1 MGEYSPFPVLV
12 SHMMERA
19 MTSSELYAG
28 QWSFR
33 EMLDKLLSIAALPV
47 KQAMKKVRHQP
58 ASCRTCTVVE
68 LTSLVS
74 HMLNTGFKNQYAL
87 PPRRSPKRDLQ
98 YYNESLHSFD
108 VH

>member
-1 MGEYSPFPVLV
+1 MFCSSGDDNTSSVSRSMGEYSPFPVLV

-47 KQAMKKVRHQP
+47 KQAMKKVRASP
-58 ASCRTCTVVE
+58 ACSHPRTGHV
-68 LTSLVS
+68 
-74 HMLNTGFKNQYAL
+74 
-87 PPRRSPKRDLQ
+87 P
-98 YYNESLHSFD
+98 
-108 VH
+108 

>member
-1 MGEYSPFPVLV
+1 MFCSSGDDNTSSVSRSMGEYSPFPVLV

-47 KQAMKKVRHQP
+47 KQAMKKVRHCYNF
-58 ASCRTCTVVE
+58 SY
-68 LTSLVS
+68 
-74 HMLNTGFKNQYAL
+74 HTGLREYGIQKFISIAPSTLITKT
-87 PPRRSPKRDLQ
+87 
-98 YYNESLHSFD
+98 
-108 VH
+108 